1 MVVEFDVAGSA
12 DDVSDFIS
20 ELYSLVS
27 AGLTVTFDGTDFTTL
42 DELYVDNEV
51 CRQSCLLRTCT
62 SRGDVILLSAPGY
75 CNAIYRILQTRRI
88 SNAAIWI
95 VITKL
100 LLIAYVT
107 GVHGRRV

>member
-1 MVVEFDVAGSA
+1 MRNLIIFIHKNRFVTLTGSVVVEFDVAGSA

-51 CRQSCLLRTCT
+51 CRQSCLRTCT
-62 SRGDVILLSAPGY
+62 
-75 CNAIYRILQTRRI
+75 
-88 SNAAIWI
+88 
-95 VITKL
+95 
-100 LLIAYVT
+100 
-107 GVHGRRV
+107 